1 MTTVPVPDE
10 LAQRLAQRARRDGMP
25 EEELV
30 VRALR
35 GFLDQDPYE
44 FFDVASSDRLRGAA
58 VDERLAETGFGRA
71 RS

>member
-1 MTTVPVPDE
+1 MTAIPVPDE
-10 LAQRLAQRARRDGMP
+10 LARRLAQRARREGIA

-30 VRALR
+30 ERALR

-44 FFDVASSDRLRGAA
+44 FFGAASSDRLRGVA
-58 VDERLAETGFGRA
+58 VDDRLGETGFGRA